1 MERSSNTGG
10 EKNEVQNP
18 NIQSYPDNLN
28 TITRTTTPCRCLPA
42 PGSAS
47 LRLPRVSPSA
57 RGPSPPKPLRP
68 GPFLPQT
75 LPSPFLSL
83 FRPPL
88 SIARFDWPSTLKPGR
103 PIGEP
108 GWRRWAWPQSR
119 ALRSRLPP
127 PLSRQHIPPPLPPPA
142 PQSSSPELLWYPGS
156 GQERAARERRPLRPG
171 ERKGADGRAAQAAAG
186 FLGASVRRGGWGGSR
201 GARAGGESRRPG
213 HGGQREIGQ
222 PTA

>member
-1 MERSSNTGG
+1 MAASGFSLGARPLPSQASA
-10 EKNEVQNP
+10 P
-18 NIQSYPDNLN
+18 RPF
-28 TITRTTTPCRCLPA
+28 PA
-42 PGSAS
+42 PD
-47 LRLPRVSPSA
+47 
-57 RGPSPPKPLRP
+57 
-68 GPFLPQT
+68 
-75 LPSPFLSL
+75 SPFPFPFALP
-83 FRPPL
+83 PPL
-88 SIARFDWPSTLKPGR
+88 SIAPFDWPSTPEPGR
-103 PIGEP
+103 PIGGP

-156 GQERAARERRPLRPG
+156 GQARAAKERRPGRPG

-222 PTA
+222 PTAQEF